1 MGFLPVTKEEANG
14 QLDFIMI
21 SADAYVDHPSFG
33 HAVITRVLER
43 EGYSVGIIAQPDI
56 KKDEDFRRLGE
67 PRLGFLVSTGNI
79 DSMVNHYS
87 VSLHRRKDDLY
98 SPGGRSGKRPD
109 RPGIV
114 YTRILKRLYPNIPV
128 IMGGIEASLRRLAHY
143 DYWDDEVKPSILFES
158 GADIV
163 IYGMGERA
171 AMQVAEALNN
181 GMNTY
186 VNGCCYYTEELGDI
200 GECAILPSYEATKEY
215 KSQYNMAF
223 KMQYEQQNSPKSP
236 IMVQPHG
243 IGYVVQMPP
252 QKPLSS
258 QELDEV
264 YDLPYMRKA
273 HPMYKEGVPAI
284 SEVEFSITAHRG
296 CYGGCAFCALVFH
309 QGRII
314 QNRSYDSIVSEAEK
328 IAESPDFKGY
338 IHDVGGPT
346 ANFHMPACKRQ
357 EFGDVCKH
365 RQCMFPTPCEH
376 LKADHREWL
385 RVLEG
390 VERVKGVKKAFVR
403 SGLRFDYL
411 LLDKDKGVLDKL
423 VKDNISG
430 QLKIA
435 PEHVSDRTLSVMGKP
450 PHRQFV
456 TFCGEYKKSNNKMG
470 MNQYIVPYFMSS
482 HPGCTLKDAVE
493 LAVYLKENGI
503 RPQQVQDFYPTPGT
517 LSTCIYYTGV
527 HPVTGEKLYVARSK
541 EEKAMQRALM
551 QFFLPQNKKLV
562 IKALT
567 LCKRT
572 DLIGY
577 DDHCLVRPDKE
588 MRQGVNGSPNEKQ
601 VKSAAYNN
609 RGTKGKAK
617 KRRK

>member
-1 MGFLPVTKEEANG
+1 MGFLPVTKSEING
-14 QLDFIMI
+14 QPDFIMI

-33 HAVITRVLER
+33 HAVIARVLESK
-43 EGYSVGIIAQPDI
+43 GYSVAIIPQPNI
-56 KKDEDFRRLGE
+56 KSDEDFMRFGK

-87 VSLHRRKDDLY
+87 VSLHRRKEDLY
-98 SPGGRSGKRPD
+98 SPGGKSGLRPD

-114 YTRILKRLYPNIPV
+114 YTRILKRLYPDVPV
-128 IMGGIEASLRRLAHY
+128 IMGGIEASLRRFAHY
-143 DYWDDEVKPSILFES
+143 DYWDNEVKPSIIYES
-158 GADIV
+158 GADVV

-171 AMQVAEALNN
+171 AVQIADNLEN
-181 GMNTY
+181 GINSFTD
-186 VNGCCYYTEELGDI
+186 GCCYYTEDLSSVA
-200 GECAILPSYEATKEY
+200 ECEILPSYEMTKEY
-215 KSQYNMAF
+215 KSQYNIAF

-236 IMVQPHG
+236 VMVQPHG

-252 QKPLSS
+252 QKPLSE
-258 QELDEV
+258 QEMDEI
-264 YDLPYMRKA
+264 YSLPYMRKP
-273 HPMYKEGVPAI
+273 HPMYKDGVPAI
-284 SEVEFSITAHRG
+284 KEVEFSITAHRG

-314 QNRSYDSIVSEAEK
+314 QSRSYESIVGEAEQMAK
-328 IAESPDFKGY
+328 SPDFKGY

-346 ANFHMPACKRQ
+346 ANFHTPACKRQ

-365 RQCMFPTPCEH
+365 RQCMFPEPCKS
-376 LKADHREWL
+376 LKADHSKWM

-390 VERVKGVKKAFVR
+390 VESVKGVKKAFVR

-411 LLDKDKGVLDKL
+411 LLDKDKTVLDRL
-423 VKDNISG
+423 VKNNISG

-435 PEHVSDRTLSVMGKP
+435 PEHVSDNVLCAMGKP
-450 PHRQFV
+450 PHRQFTV
-456 TFCGEYKKSNNKMG
+456 FCREYEESNKRMG
-470 MNQYIVPYFMSS
+470 KNQYMVPYFMSS
-482 HPGCTLKDAVE
+482 HPGCTLRDAVE
-493 LAVYLKENGI
+493 LAVYLKEKGI
-503 RPQQVQDFYPTPGT
+503 KPQQVQDFYPTPGT

-527 HPVTGEKLYVARSK
+527 NPITGEKTYVARDK
-541 EEKAMQRALM
+541 EDKAMQRALM

-577 DDHCLVRPDKE
+577 DEHCLVRPDKE
-588 MRQGVNGSPNEKQ
+588 YIQE
-601 VKSAAYNN
+601 
-609 RGTKGKAK
+609 KAK
-617 KRRK
+617 NKHKDRAKQKMKKR